1 MSSYLLEYTFR
12 PAETRAPLA
21 FASASCFVCTVVLS
35 AQNLLLFTKY
45 GSLRGGPSQKIGIHL
60 LGESP
65 RVLLISDVCMGWRHG
80 WASWAVGHSP
90 LAALCNGRS
99 LWADTL
105 CFVFRVAAE
114 TQRVNHVF

>member
-21 FASASCFVCTVVLS
+21 FASASCFVCTMVLS

-45 GSLRGGPSQKIGIHL
+45 GSLRGGPSQKIGIHN
-60 LGESP
+60 LGERT
-65 RVLLISDVCMGWRHG
+65 RVLLISDVWT
-80 WASWAVGHSP
+80 VGGTAGP
-90 LAALCNGRS
+90 AGQLATARWQHLCNGRS